1 MAPLVIPAEDRAP
14 RTEVGRQVAPS
25 STCPRDPENP
35 LESPAIIAGQAAGP
49 RLSWWEERR
58 QVLPAGLRQ
67 FSGSRQD
74 DDWGI

>member
-1 MAPLVIPAEDRAP
+1 MAPLAIPAEHCRP
-14 RTEVGRQVAPS
+14 RTEGGRQVAPS
-25 STCPRDPENP
+25 STRPGDPENP
-35 LESPAIIAGQAAGP
+35 LESPALIAGQAAGP
-49 RLSWWEERR
+49 RLPWWEERR